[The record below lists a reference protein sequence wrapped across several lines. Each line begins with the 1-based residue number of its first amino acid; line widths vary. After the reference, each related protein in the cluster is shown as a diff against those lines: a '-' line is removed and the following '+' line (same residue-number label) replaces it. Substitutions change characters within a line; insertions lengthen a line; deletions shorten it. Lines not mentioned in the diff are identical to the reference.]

1 MFHNIMLGRYYP
13 VRSKIHAMNPISK
26 LLCIFIFILMTFLS
40 TTWQLNL
47 FLMILT
53 FLFLLLTNIPIVH
66 YFKTIKILTPI
77 FIIIFIIGI
86 VFHIPLLDT
95 FFFMIKITLILFYFT
110 MLTLTTPMTEIIY
123 GFEKLLCFLNL
134 FGLNV
139 PAIAFSITEAIGFI
153 PNMVDEGSR
162 ILTSA
167 ASRGVDYHHSNII
180 TKLTILKSM
189 SGPILSL
196 SMKKSEDLRQAMV
209 LRLYQR
215 GKRTNFRMNRWKAF
229 DSYMVMM
236 YLLVLFVIIKKEI
249 LG

>member
-1 MFHNIMLGRYYP
+1 MLHNIVLGRYYP
-13 VRSKIHAMNPISK
+13 VRSKIHTMNPISK

-47 FLMILT
+47 FLIMLT
-53 FLFLLLTNIPIVH
+53 LLFLLLTNIPIVH
-66 YFKTIKILTPI
+66 YFRTIKILIPI
-77 FIIIFIIGI
+77 FVILFIIGI
-86 VFHIPLLDT
+86 IFHIPLLDS

-123 GFEKLLCFLNL
+123 GLEKSLCFLNL

-139 PAIAFSITEAIGFI
+139 PAIALSITEAIRFI
-153 PNMVDEGSR
+153 PNMVDEGNR

-167 ASRGVDYHHSNII
+167 ASRGIDYHHSNVM

-189 SGPILSL
+189 SGVILSL
-196 SMKKSEDLRQAMV
+196 SIKKSEDLRRAMV

-229 DSYMVMM
+229 DSYMVMI
-236 YLLVLFVIIKKEI
+236 YLLALLVIIKKEI

>member
-53 FLFLLLTNIPIVH
+53 FLFLLLTNIPIIH

-110 MLTLTTPMTEIIY
+110 MLSLTTPMTEIIY

>member
-1 MFHNIMLGRYYP
+1 MLHNIVLGRYYP
-13 VRSKIHAMNPISK
+13 VRSKIHTMNPISK

-47 FLMILT
+47 FLIMLT
-53 FLFLLLTNIPIVH
+53 LLFLLLTNIPIIH
-66 YFKTIKILTPI
+66 YFRTIKILIPI
-77 FIIIFIIGI
+77 FVILFIIGI
-86 VFHIPLLDT
+86 IFHIPLLDS

-123 GFEKLLCFLNL
+123 GLEKSLCFLNL

-139 PAIAFSITEAIGFI
+139 PAIALSITEAIRFI
-153 PNMVDEGSR
+153 PNMVDEGNR

-167 ASRGVDYHHSNII
+167 ASRGIDYYHSNLI

-189 SGPILSL
+189 SGVILSL
-196 SMKKSEDLRQAMV
+196 SIKKSEDLRRAMA

-229 DSYMVMM
+229 DSYMVMI
-236 YLLVLFVIIKKEI
+236 YLLALLVIIKKEI

>member
-40 TTWQLNL
+40 TTWQLNI
-47 FLMILT
+47 FLVILT
-53 FLFLLLTNIPIVH
+53 FLFLLLTNISVAY
-66 YFKTIKILTPI
+66 YFRTIKIVIPI
-77 FIIIFIIGI
+77 YIILFIIGI
-86 VFHIPLLDT
+86 IFHIPLLDS
-95 FFFMIKITLILFYFT
+95 FFFMVKITLILFYFT

-123 GFEKLLCFLNL
+123 GFEKLLSFLSL

-139 PAIAFSITEAIGFI
+139 PAIALSVTEAIRFI

-167 ASRGVDYHHSNII
+167 ASRGIDYRHSNLI
-180 TKLTILKSM
+180 TKFIILKSM

-196 SMKKSEDLRQAMV
+196 SIKRSEDLRKAME

-215 GKRTNFRMNRWKAF
+215 GKRTNFRMNCWKAF
-229 DSYMVMM
+229 DSYMIMM
-236 YLLVLFVIIKKEI
+236 YVLVLLLIIKKEI

>member
-86 VFHIPLLDT
+86 IFHIPLLDT
-95 FFFMIKITLILFYFT
+95 FFFMVKITLILFYFT

-123 GFEKLLCFLNL
+123 GFEKLLGFLNL

-167 ASRGVDYHHSNII
+167 ASRGVDYYHSNII